1 MSYVLSSFRR
11 KTHEIIFTKKQD
23 LDSTVYWVPRESPQ
37 GVKFFSRLASTEN
50 MKPQPSQ
57 HIFLKTIIFS

>member
-11 KTHEIIFTKKQD
+11 KTREIIFTKKQD
-23 LDSTVYWVPRESPQ
+23 LDSAVYGVPRESPQ
-37 GVKFFSRLASTEN
+37 GVKFFSLLASTEN

-57 HIFLKTIIFS
+57 HILISFSD